1 MGTYVVRRLL
11 MGVVVLILVSLLV
24 FFAMRLLPSD
34 PITMFITESQSKEFT
49 DMQIAELKKQF
60 GLDKPMVVQ
69 YINWLGGIVTHG
81 DLGQSIMYRAP
92 VAQEIT
98 RRIPITFNLGIV
110 AFIVGFL
117 IGIPAGILCA
127 VRRGQWVDTLVTT
140 LANLGI
146 TVPAFWLGLMLIYI
160 FGLWLHWL
168 PVQGYTSPFTNF
180 WLNVRQM
187 VMPVICLSLFSIA
200 SNCRQT
206 RSSMLEV
213 MRQDYIRTAWSKGL
227 REQMVIIRHALKNG
241 LIPVVTLSAMG
252 LSMIIGG
259 SVIIETVFNIPGMGR
274 LAVTAIQNQ
283 DYPYVQGIVLI
294 ISAFIM
300 LLNILVDLLY
310 GWLDPRIRFS

>member
-1 MGTYVVRRLL
+1 MATYVVRRLL
-11 MGVVVLILVSLLV
+11 MGLIVLILVSLLV
-24 FFAMRLLPSD
+24 FFAMRLLPGD
-34 PITMFITESQSKEFT
+34 PITMFVTETQSKEFT
-49 DMQIAELKKQF
+49 ERQIAEIKQQF
-60 GLDKPMVVQ
+60 GLDKPMIVQ
-69 YINWLGGIVTHG
+69 YFNWVGGILHG
-81 DLGQSIMYRAP
+81 DLGQSIMYRSP

-98 RRIPITFNLGIV
+98 RRIPITFHLGIL
-110 AFIVGFL
+110 AFVVGFV
-117 IGIPAGILCA
+117 IGIPAGIVSS
-127 VRRGQWVDTLVTT
+127 VRRGTWVDTLVTT
-140 LANLGI
+140 LSNIGI
-146 TVPAFWLGLMLIYI
+146 TIPSFWLGLMLIYV
-160 FGLWLHWL
+160 FGLYLHWL

-180 WLNVRQM
+180 WLNSRQIL
-187 VMPVICLSLFSIA
+187 MPVICLSLFPIA
-200 SNCRQT
+200 SNTRQT

-227 REQMVIIRHALKNG
+227 RERLVIIRHALKNG
-241 LIPVVTLSAMG
+241 LIPVITLSAMG

-300 LLNILVDLLY
+300 LLNILVDLVY